1 MYDTY
6 NSYTGAFLIAG
17 LPPML
22 FGSLLSTTRCV
33 NTRVEMEEKD
43 PNEPKLLGPVSD
55 MEYKEGKHSTIIPS
69 VKYPLLLSDTNYPNY
84 MI

>member
-6 NSYTGAFLIAG
+6 KSYTSAFLIAG

-33 NTRVEMEEKD
+33 NKKIELEEKD
-43 PNEPKLLGPVSD
+43 PNEPKLLDPVSD
-55 MEYKEGKHSTIIPS
+55 INYKEGKHSTIITS
-69 VKYPLLLSDTNYPNY
+69 AKCPLLLSNTDYPNY
-84 MI
+84 MT